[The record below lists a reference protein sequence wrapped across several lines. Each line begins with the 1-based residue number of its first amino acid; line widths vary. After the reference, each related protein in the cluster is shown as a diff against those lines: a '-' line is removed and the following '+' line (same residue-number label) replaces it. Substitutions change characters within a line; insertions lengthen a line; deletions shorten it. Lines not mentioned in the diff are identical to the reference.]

1 MTTYDIHDIPLH
13 LIEVGEDR
21 GRDLEPAWAEALAAL
36 IREQGLL
43 HPIIVRPTG
52 AFRSYR
58 LVAGLHRLRAFELNG
73 AEVIP
78 AYLSAAASD
87 DDARLEE
94 VMENLG
100 RYDLIALDRCHHLF
114 ELKQI
119 HERKYPQASRGGD
132 KNVKKGLKATK
143 RQSLPFGE
151 AVEDDPADAGQ
162 VFGFSEFVAEKVGLS
177 ARSIRLAV
185 AIWTGLDPA
194 VRRRLHGTALAGKQ
208 TELKALSEAPAA
220 LQGRVL
226 DLLLD
231 GGVEGVENVATA
243 LQYLDRGCIVTEVER
258 QFFAVDRAFGK
269 LPEAAIDMVVANHAD
284 RVIGALQRLGRI

>member
-1 MTTYDIHDIPLH
+1 MTTHDLHDIPLH

-43 HPIIVRPTG
+43 HPIIVRPDGALSG
-52 AFRSYR
+52 AFRRYR
-58 LVAGLHRLRAFELNG
+58 LVAGLHRLRAFQLNG
-73 AEVIP
+73 AETIP

-119 HERKYPQASRGGD
+119 HERKYPQAKAGVAGAAALHKKCATANLATAPNGG
-132 KNVKKGLKATK
+132 
-143 RQSLPFGE
+143 E
-151 AVEDDPADAGQ
+151 
-162 VFGFSEFVAEKVGLS
+162 VFGFSEFVAERVGLS
-177 ARSIRLAV
+177 ARAIRRDV

-208 TELKALSEAPAA
+208 TELKALSEAPAT

-226 DLLLD
+226 DLLLE

-284 RVIGALQRLGRI
+284 RVIGALHRLGRI